1 MVPISVWN
9 CDNSILHNIVII
21 VIVIL
26 GEPQSLYFLL
36 QFRSPRLVDKRGFS
50 QESSTN
56 MLPPLQV
63 WNKKE
68 TKNEVNP
75 KDKSYNYVIF
85 WQL

>member
-36 QFRSPRLVDKRGFS
+36 QLRSPRLVDKRRFS

-68 TKNEVNP
+68 IKNEVNP

-85 WQL
+85 